1 MLLFLKENE
10 GNEGNEGNEN
20 QEYFFLF
27 EKNICFGVFL
37 FCH

>member
-1 MLLFLKENE
+1 MLLFLKE
-10 GNEGNEGNEN
+10 NEGNEN